1 VAYIFGIAAGCV
13 IMFAV
18 VWALLSLRSRV
29 VGAVVGKGWLRDRM
43 ASVDATLDGEGH
55 VLGEGRWGSRT
66 GMVEKNVGAN
76 VHDVEAEAG
85 QERKH
90 SVQAS
95 DGSWIRV

>member
-1 VAYIFGIAAGCV
+1 
-13 IMFAV
+13 
-18 VWALLSLRSRV
+18 
-29 VGAVVGKGWLRDRM
+29 M
-43 ASVDATLDGEGH
+43 APVDATLDGEGH

-66 GMVEKNVGAN
+66 GMVEKDVGASGVAN